1 MRCIPAFAAG
11 AGGLGSLWLTGGG
24 AMRVVLD
31 GARVFDGRS
40 LRDGLAV
47 VIEGGRVAAVLPR
60 DQAPGPRSDL
70 GGGVLAPGWVDLQVN
85 GGGGAM
91 LDGTADAATIARIC
105 TAHRA
110 LGCAGIL
117 PTLIT
122 DTPEATARV
131 LAAGAEAARAGVPG
145 FLGLHLE
152 GPHLDPARAG
162 AHDPA
167 LIRPM
172 TDADLARLIAA
183 RAALPALMVT
193 LAPAAATPAQIAAL
207 ARAGVVVS
215 LGHADC
221 TAAEAR
227 AALDAGATCVT
238 HLFNAMSPLGHRA
251 PGLPGAVLAG
261 RVAAGLIADGIHVA
275 PEVLRIALAAR
286 RDGLFLVSDAMAVAG
301 TSQDSFT
308 LGNRTIRRAGGRL
321 TLADGTLAG
330 ADLTLAQAVAVL
342 VGQAGAPLARAL
354 AMATRIPAGVIGAGR
369 RFGRIAP
376 GRQADLVWL
385 RDDLSLGRVWH
396 AGQHAQS

>member
-1 MRCIPAFAAG
+1 MRQ
-11 AGGLGSLWLTGGG
+11 
-24 AMRVVLD
+24 VLD
-31 GARVFDGRS
+31 GAEVFDGRR
-40 LRDGLAV
+40 LRSGMAV
-47 VIEGGRVAAVLPR
+47 VIDGARVTAIVPR
-60 DQAPGPRSDL
+60 AEAPGPRTDL

-85 GGGGAM
+85 GGGGVM
-91 LDGTADAATIARIC
+91 LDGTADTDSIARLC
-105 TAHRA
+105 AAHRR
-110 LGCAGIL
+110 LGCAGLL

-131 LAAGAEAARAGVPG
+131 LAAGAEAARARVPG
-145 FLGLHLE
+145 FIGLHLE

-172 TDADLARLIAA
+172 TDADADRLIAA
-183 RAALPALMVT
+183 RAGLPALMVT
-193 LAPAAATPAQIAAL
+193 LAPSAAPPDRIARL
-207 ARAGVVVS
+207 ARAGIVVS
-215 LGHADC
+215 LGHTDC
-221 TAAEAR
+221 TAEQAR
-227 AALDAGATCVT
+227 AALAAGAACVT

-261 RVAAGLIADGIHVA
+261 GVAAGLIADGLHVA

-301 TSQDSFT
+301 TDLDRMT
-308 LGNRTIRRAGGRL
+308 LGGRTIRRADGRL

-342 VGQAGAPLARAL
+342 VGQAGAPLPRAL

-369 RFGRIAP
+369 RLGRIAP

-385 RDDLSLGRVWH
+385 RADLSLGRVWH
-396 AGQHAQS
+396 AGQPAES